1 MRIALP
7 LAARGKSPPWSFS
20 TWSTSGNA
28 KGFPGRRSPHRA
40 AADLFHSLLAALA
53 LGLASSAVA
62 EDDVR
67 KPMMISEA
75 KLPVGFPG
83 PGPVGDV
90 IVKTYPAHRL
100 ARVRSGGGDRG
111 DDGSF
116 MKLFRHIERNE
127 IAMTAPVEM
136 ELAVADP
143 AGEAPRTA
151 SMAFLYGSAETGTP
165 GPDPADPNVV
175 VEDVPEITVVS
186 LGVRG
191 SYREARFAEFTGKLQ
206 AWLDHH
212 PEWVAAGPPRT
223 LAYNSPFVPG
233 VLKYAEVQLPIAPA
247 APARQPENSPP
258 PP

>member
-1 MRIALP
+1 MRIAVA
-7 LAARGKSPPWSFS
+7 LA
-20 TWSTSGNA
+20 TI
-28 KGFPGRRSPHRA
+28 
-40 AADLFHSLLAALA
+40 A
-53 LGLASSAVA
+53 LGLVSPASA
-62 EDDVR
+62 EDAVR

-75 KLPVGFPG
+75 KLPAGFPG
-83 PGPVGDV
+83 PGPVGEV
-90 IVKTYPAHRL
+90 VVKTYPAHRL

-111 DDGSF
+111 NDGSF

-136 ELAVADP
+136 EMAVADGGG
-143 AGEAPRTA
+143 AAPRTA

-175 VEDVPEITVVS
+175 VEDVPELTVVS

-191 SYREARFAEFTGKLQ
+191 SYREARFAEFTARLE
-206 AWLDHH
+206 AWLEKH

-233 VLKYAEVQLPIAPA
+233 VLKYAEVQLPITPAP
-247 APARQPENSPP
+247 PARQP
-258 PP
+258 